1 MIKEITIKFGTE
13 LKSTQ
18 NSCKLQFYNLR
29 LWLFHDKTPKHTPNL
44 NVRLET

>member
-18 NSCKLQFYNLR
+18 NSCKLQLYNLR
-29 LWLFHDKTPKHTPNL
+29 LWLFHDKTPKQTLNL
-44 NVRLET
+44 NVSLGT